1 MNVIF
6 TFWGGLERVER
17 EIVRKRGGGRKG
29 LITYL
34 YEICS
39 QSKLLSGCS
48 HLALKLLFFHI
59 AAGIIVMGG
68 WKRRREGIGGAV
80 EGKGSIY

>member
-1 MNVIF
+1 M
-6 TFWGGLERVER
+6 ER

-39 QSKLLSGCS
+39 HSKLLSGCS

-59 AAGIIVMGG
+59 AAGIEVFGG
-68 WKRRREGIGGAV
+68 RERGKWGIGGAV
-80 EGKGSIY
+80 EGKLGIY